1 MIRTVL
7 FITLL
12 VSPIGCGSTL
22 ECLSASVR
30 RNMDT
35 SADPCV
41 DFYQYSCGGWNARN
55 PVSAGAITRFG
66 EVVAQNTKSLR
77 NVIESGRDS
86 NVRAVQLAKQF
97 YDSCMDTGRLDSM
110 GSRPLVQLVRSMG
123 GWSLLNIFNSEY
135 ACNVIVYTVL
145 QWVSLKFLPPLL
157 AAYYASTHC

>member
-1 MIRTVL
+1 MLRSALEVAQLKLNMIRTVL
-7 FITLL
+7 LPCWVYPL
-12 VSPIGCGSTL
+12 GCGSTL

-35 SADPCV
+35 SVNPCV

-55 PVSAGAITRFG
+55 RVSAGAITRSG

-77 NVIESGRDS
+77 NVIESGRDGD
-86 NVRAVQLAKQF
+86 VRAVQLAKRF
-97 YDSCMDTGRLDSM
+97 YDSCMDTGRLDAM

-135 ACNVIVYTVL
+135 AC
-145 QWVSLKFLPPLL
+145 
-157 AAYYASTHC
+157 